1 MNLRIAVEDREDW
14 IELFERFRR
23 IGLLKDI
30 SEEDMDLSE
39 DLFPMEFFIDIDP
52 ILSLVENPVVK
63 PFKRKIDTVLT
74 KGLEEAIL

>member
-1 MNLRIAVEDREDW
+1 MNLKIMVDDRDSW
-14 IELFERFRR
+14 MELFERFRE

-52 ILSLVENPVVK
+52 ILNLVENPVVK
-63 PFKRKIDTVLT
+63 PFRKRIDGILT